1 MSYPKAIQ
9 ALIKEFSRLPGV
21 GGKGAERFALHLARA
36 DAAQARALAQALMRL
51 KEEVASCGVCRNLSD
66 KDPCAICGDPRR
78 DAAALCVVE
87 SPADL
92 AAMEAAGSF
101 QGLYYV
107 LAGPMAPMR
116 GIGPDQ
122 LKLGGLLRRIKNSP
136 VKEVIIATN
145 PTTEGEATAS
155 LLSRELAACNVGVSR
170 LGYGMPV
177 GGDLKYM
184 DGLTLK
190 RSLESRRKLD

>member
-1 MSYPKAIQ
+1 
-9 ALIKEFSRLPGV
+9 V
-21 GGKGAERFALHLARA
+21 
-36 DAAQARALAQALMRL
+36 RL
-51 KEEVASCGVCRNLSD
+51 KEEVASCARCRNLSD
-66 KDPCAICGDPRR
+66 KDPCSICSDPRR
-78 DAAALCVVE
+78 DSACLCVVE
-87 SPADL
+87 TPADL
-92 AAMEAAGSF
+92 AAMESAGTY

-122 LKLGGLLRRIKNSP
+122 LRLGGLLKRIKDGQ

-145 PTTEGEATAS
+145 PTTEGEATAD
-155 LLSRELAACNVGVSR
+155 LLCRELSGSGVNLSR

-190 RSLESRRKLD
+190 RSLESRRKMD